1 MASRSLI
8 RRGGATSGGAN
19 CSARSGRVKAEKKK
33 FPTLDFMCGSQVHS
47 TTIQKYLSIN
57 NSITPIHSKHRME
70 LGVGGVLYHITH
82 CWGPRDILGFVFPLS
97 ECSPNAHQESQNAL
111 TTELWRS
118 LLWGIFPRT
127 DCLVLGYLGY
137 VEGLQARLEL
147 GCSGR
152 IERCCSIQLSS
163 PPYVLAH
170 WYLRAQSGELRKS
183 EISLA
188 SRLLWKNCSSGR
200 RD

>member
-1 MASRSLI
+1 MRQS
-8 RRGGATSGGAN
+8 
-19 CSARSGRVKAEKKK
+19 SAFNHNTE
-33 FPTLDFMCGSQVHS
+33 
-47 TTIQKYLSIN
+47 YLSIN
-57 NSITPIHSKHRME
+57 NSITPIHSKHKME
-70 LGVGGVLYHITH
+70 LRGRGSSTTLHTVGAPGTY
-82 CWGPRDILGFVFPLS
+82 LGFVFPLS

-111 TTELWRS
+111 TIELWRS

-127 DCLVLGYLGY
+127 DCLVLGYLAY

-163 PPYVLAH
+163 PPYVLGT
-170 WYLRAQSGELRKS
+170 LIFKS
-183 EISLA
+183 AIWGSENLA